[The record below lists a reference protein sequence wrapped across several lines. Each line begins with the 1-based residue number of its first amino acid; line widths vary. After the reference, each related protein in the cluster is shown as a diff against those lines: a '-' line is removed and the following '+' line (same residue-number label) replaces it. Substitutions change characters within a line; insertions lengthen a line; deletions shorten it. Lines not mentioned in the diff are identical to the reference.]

1 MKKMLWLNVGG
12 LAVTLVLVVLQMQTS
27 TTGRDA
33 LARSMKLAQVT
44 GKSEAIQTLMMQMS
58 DAMRGYLLDTTRKD
72 EWDRKMKADEDLETT
87 VDGIKKVAD
96 DRALLDLAE
105 RIGKLDEERLNP
117 AENKV
122 LDLAKTDRDA
132 AVKSYFSEYLPIRE
146 EQVALVNQLRTESE
160 KLSQDFADREMAA
173 MTARRNFAL
182 WVCGGLVLL
191 VAVGVAWSAYT
202 TFSLQRKIA
211 EAAESLG
218 AGAGEVLMGAR
229 QVAQGAQ
236 ALSGSSSSQAASLE
250 ETSASMTEVTSMIEQ
265 NARHTTDA
273 ANLMREVET
282 RVGEATHA
290 LASMMASM
298 KEIKESSGQISRIMR
313 TVDEIAFQTNI
324 LALNAAVEAARAG
337 EAGLGFAV
345 VADEVRNLAQ
355 RSAEASRDTS
365 GLIEE
370 SVAKTH
376 QGAQKLDAVA
386 ASIQAIEAR
395 VASTKSL
402 IEQVNK
408 ASREQAAS
416 VSQISESV
424 QHMEGITQQSAA
436 IAEENAAASEEM
448 SAQAETAQ
456 SLAAT
461 LQMLIGAQS
470 SARAARSR
478 QQAADAIPM
487 TDEAGKSAAWH
498 GRRVA

>member
-1 MKKMLWLNVGG
+1 
-12 LAVTLVLVVLQMQTS
+12 
-27 TTGRDA
+27 
-33 LARSMKLAQVT
+33 
-44 GKSEAIQTLMMQMS
+44 
-58 DAMRGYLLDTTRKD
+58 
-72 EWDRKMKADEDLETT
+72 
-87 VDGIKKVAD
+87 
-96 DRALLDLAE
+96 
-105 RIGKLDEERLNP
+105 
-117 AENKV
+117 
-122 LDLAKTDRDA
+122 
-132 AVKSYFSEYLPIRE
+132 
-146 EQVALVNQLRTESE
+146 
-160 KLSQDFADREMAA
+160 
-173 MTARRNFAL
+173 
-182 WVCGGLVLL
+182 
-191 VAVGVAWSAYT
+191 
-202 TFSLQRKIA
+202 
-211 EAAESLG
+211 
-218 AGAGEVLMGAR
+218 
-229 QVAQGAQ
+229 
-236 ALSGSSSSQAASLE
+236 
-250 ETSASMTEVTSMIEQ
+250 
-265 NARHTTDA
+265 
-273 ANLMREVET
+273 VET

-470 SARAARSR
+470 SARAAKNR
-478 QQAADAIPM
+478 QLAANAIPM
-487 TDEAGKSAAWH
+487 TDEPGKPATWH